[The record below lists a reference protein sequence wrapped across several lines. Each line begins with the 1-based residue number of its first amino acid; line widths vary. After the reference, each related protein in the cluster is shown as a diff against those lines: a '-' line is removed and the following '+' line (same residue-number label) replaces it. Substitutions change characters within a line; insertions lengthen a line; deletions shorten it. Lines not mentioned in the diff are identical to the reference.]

1 MPGKYGEGGKVQKI
15 AFALL
20 ISGLLLAAG
29 CGGGSS
35 QSSSQSSGT
44 GSSTGTGN
52 TSVAGGNTIVTSGN
66 NVAPLIVDA
75 GPPNINFLSVNTA
88 FTTVVVCAPGSAANC
103 VTIDHVAVDTGSTGL
118 RIPASAF
125 PSFTNGAAVL
135 AALPN
140 VNVSTPVAEC
150 MQFLDGSFF
159 WGAVKSADVK
169 MGGSGN
175 TGEVA
180 AAVPIH
186 VIGDASVPSGASIPS
201 SCSTVTS
208 IGGTQT
214 GGTEEDTV
222 AALGANGLLGV
233 GNFQYDCD
241 ILGLANPCVSSS
253 TVPSGSY
260 YTCTGSSCSP
270 SGVPVAEQVRN
281 PVSLFAADNNG
292 VIIELPAV
300 PVGGQS
306 GISAGQGSLVFG
318 IGTASNNGLS
328 SSAVVL
334 TLDSNPNDAAWL
346 GFTTVFNGVSYPNST
361 SSIGSFLDSGSN
373 IFRFLDQPTSKIP
386 DCPVNT
392 SFYCPAATESLTAVN
407 QATAGN
413 SHAVQFSVANADTL
427 FTSNDTAFSDLAAPN
442 TPGSPNSATQVGDG
456 FFDWG
461 LPFFYGRNVYTAI
474 WQVSPPSGVPAG
486 PFWAY

>member
-1 MPGKYGEGGKVQKI
+1 
-15 AFALL
+15 L
-20 ISGLLLAAG
+20 ISGLSLAAG

-35 QSSSQSSGT
+35 NN
-44 GSSTGTGN
+44 SSTGTGTGTSS

-66 NVAPLIVDA
+66 NVALLIVDG
-75 GPPNINFLSVNTA
+75 GPPKINFLSVNTA

-125 PSFTNGAAVL
+125 ASFTNGAAVL
-135 AALPN
+135 AALQN
-140 VNVSTPVAEC
+140 VNASTPVAEC
-150 MQFLDGSFF
+150 VQFLDGSFI

-180 AAVPIH
+180 AGVPIH
-186 VIGDASVPSGASIPS
+186 VLGDASVPSGASIPS
-201 SCSTVTS
+201 TCSTVTS
-208 IGGTQT
+208 LGGTQT
-214 GGTEEDTV
+214 AGTEENTV

-241 ILGLANPCVSSS
+241 ILGQANPCVSAS
-253 TVPSGSY
+253 TVPSGTY

-270 SGVPVAEQVRN
+270 SGVSVAEQVRN
-281 PVSLFAADNNG
+281 PVSLFAVDNNG
-292 VIIELPAV
+292 VILELPAV
-300 PVGGQS
+300 PAGGQL

-318 IGTASNNGLS
+318 IGTESNNGLS

-346 GFTTVFNGVSYPNST
+346 GFTTVFNGVSYPNSL
-361 SSIGSFLDSGSN
+361 SAIGSFLDSGSN

-386 DCPVNT
+386 NCPINT
-392 SFYCPAATESLTAVN
+392 DFYCPAATESLTAVN
-407 QATAGN
+407 QAANGN

-427 FTSNDTAFSDLAAPN
+427 FTGSDSAFSNLAAPN
-442 TPGSPNSATQVGDG
+442 TPGSPNSATQAADG